1 MKILFTVSHLIN
13 SFINLFFPVS
23 HRGKKNFFNNK
34 ATDEETKG
42 NYIVRQSHF
51 KNVFFGTKPVSY
63 NGCGIIALHNI
74 LLCLGKEKP
83 FSQII
88 LENEKNALLR
98 GLFGL
103 SPTGLKSYLFSNG
116 FAVTE
121 KGKFSDSDVDGKP
134 FIHFYFRKNL
144 SAHYVAAIPK
154 ENGHIFL
161 NSCLSYKTPESLEN
175 YEKAAKKDGL
185 LYECVYIIE
194 KNDFCA

>member
-1 MKILFTVSHLIN
+1 MHQAWR
-13 SFINLFFPVS
+13 
-23 HRGKKNFFNNK
+23 RGKKNLSRNK
-34 ATDEETKG
+34 AIDEEVKG
-42 NYIVRQSHF
+42 KYIIRQSPI
-51 KNVFFGTKPVSY
+51 KKVFFGAKPLSY

-74 LLCLGKEKP
+74 LLCLGKEKS

-88 LENEKNALLR
+88 LENEKNALLW

-103 SPTGLKSYLFSNG
+103 SPMGLKRYLLSNG

-121 KGKFSDSDVDGKP
+121 KSGFSDGDIDGKP

-154 ENGHIFL
+154 DNGHIFL
-161 NSCLSYKTPESLEN
+161 NSCLSCKTPESLES
-175 YEKAAKKDGL
+175 YRKATKKDGL
-185 LYECVYIIE
+185 LCECVYIIE